1 MISPLINPPMMS
13 KHHLLSPQKKSSP
26 KAARRAPVALE
37 PASGHQVQMRQ
48 IRQHMALDLI
58 LQLLNTQLHKSSESR
73 EERIIQ
79 W

>member
-1 MISPLINPPMMS
+1 MISPLIKTPMMS
-13 KHHLLSPQKKSSP
+13 KLHLLSPAKKSRSKVAQRP
-26 KAARRAPVALE
+26 TAAVE
-37 PASGHQVQMRQ
+37 PALGHQVQMRQ
-48 IRQHMALDLI
+48 IRQHIALDMI

>member
-1 MISPLINPPMMS
+1 MS
-13 KHHLLSPQKKSSP
+13 KLHLLSPETKSVA
-26 KAARRAPVALE
+26 KAATQRR
-37 PASGHQVQMRQ
+37 PANRISAHAQMRQ
-48 IRQHMALDLI
+48 VRQHVALDLI

>member
-1 MISPLINPPMMS
+1 MISPLIKPLMMS
-13 KHHLLSPQKKSSP
+13 KLHLLSPQKKSNP
-26 KAARRAPVALE
+26 TAARRAPVALE

-48 IRQHMALDLI
+48 LRQHIALDMI
-58 LQLLNTQLHKSSESR
+58 VELLNTQLHKSLGSR